1 MAKKAELLE
10 EAKALNLEVSE
21 KNTIAEITEAIA
33 SANKPEVAVEENT
46 DSSVD
51 TEAKEENFTKAGKRS
66 KKATE
71 EADAAA
77 AKEARKE
84 SGEIDEE
91 HVVKKG
97 PAPKTR
103 TSLERRG
110 KKYRKAAESIDK
122 TKTYELSEAVKLV
135 KTVSTSKFDGSIE
148 IHISLN
154 VDPKHADQNIRG
166 SLGLPHGTGKTT
178 RVAVFADDENV
189 KKAKAAGADI
199 AAGEE
204 FLEQLQKGQ
213 IDFDVLVSTPQNMPK
228 LGKFAKVLGPKGLMP
243 NPKSGTVT
251 TDIEKAVKEAKA
263 GKVEY
268 RVDKAGIVHL
278 LVGKVSFDQ
287 SKLQENV
294 EIVIKTI
301 KEAKPASVKSDY
313 IKSISLTPT
322 MGPAVKVQ
330 G

>member
-10 EAKALNLEVSE
+10 EAKALNLKVTE
-21 KNTIAEITEAIA
+21 KNTVAEITEAIE
-33 SANKPEVAVEENT
+33 SAKSTQEQAPIAEEN
-46 DSSVD
+46 S
-51 TEAKEENFTKAGKRS
+51 EKEEKFAKAGKRS
-66 KKATE
+66 AKAIQ
-71 EADAAA
+71 EAEAEAE
-77 AKEARKE
+77 KEARKE
-84 SGEIDEE
+84 SGDTEE
-91 HVVKKG
+91 HVEKKG

-103 TSLERRG
+103 SLLERRG
-110 KKYRKAAESIDK
+110 KKYRKAAESVDK
-122 TKTYELSEAVKLV
+122 SKTYELSEAVKLV
-135 KTVSTSKFDGSIE
+135 KTVSTSKFDGSVE

-166 SLGLPHGTGKTT
+166 SLSLPNGTGKTT
-178 RVAVFADDENV
+178 RVAVFADDENI

-204 FLEQLQKGQ
+204 FLEQLKKGQ

-278 LVGKVSFDQ
+278 LVGKVSFDE
-287 SKLQENV
+287 SKIQENV
-294 EIVIKTI
+294 EVVIKTI

-322 MGPAVKVQ
+322 MGPAVRVQ
-330 G
+330 A